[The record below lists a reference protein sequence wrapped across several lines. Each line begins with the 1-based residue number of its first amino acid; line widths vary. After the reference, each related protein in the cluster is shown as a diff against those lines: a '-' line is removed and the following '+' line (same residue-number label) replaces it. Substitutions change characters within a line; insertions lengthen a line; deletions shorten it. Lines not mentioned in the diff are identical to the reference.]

1 MKIVSACIATL
12 IAVAVTGCAGRINP
26 AALRVRQAMEEANR
40 INLECRALKLQG
52 KLTTWVEAVHCGN
65 EPMRRMIQDSGY
77 PHMDLV
83 NLLLANRVLLA
94 ERMDAGQLTEAE
106 ATVQLAEL
114 LTRIAKEE
122 QARATEEQARAL
134 AASRAYS
141 ERLMGIGMSMQGM
154 GTLNQSL
161 NPPPPPLVIVPSGR

>member
-1 MKIVSACIATL
+1 MKIVSACIAIL
-12 IAVAVTGCAGRINP
+12 IAVAVTGCVG
-26 AALRVRQAMEEANR
+26 LRMRQAMEEANR

-65 EPMRRMIQDSGY
+65 EPMRRMIQASGY

-106 ATVQLAEL
+106 ATVQLAEMG
-114 LTRIAKEE
+114 TRITA
-122 QARATEEQARAL
+122 EEQARAL
-134 AASRAYS
+134 AASHAQS
-141 ERLMGIGMSMQGM
+141 QRLIGLGATMQGM

-161 NPPPPPLVIVPSGR
+161 KPTPPPLVIVPSGR